1 MEPAQ
6 ALLNSIELAKHAEEL
21 GYHRYWIAE
30 HHGTDALASPA
41 PEVLIAR
48 IGAETRRMRIGSGGV
63 MLPHY
68 SPLKVA
74 EVFRM
79 LHALTPGRIDLGIG
93 RAPGG
98 TPLETFALRRERLD
112 TPLPDDFA
120 EQLVE
125 LLAFLNAEFAPRHP
139 FSRVKISPQAQGAPD
154 VWLLGSSLWS
164 ASAAAQLGLP
174 YAFAHFISPEPT
186 RAAIEH
192 YRANFQP
199 SRYLTEPCAMVALGA
214 ICAETDAEAER
225 VSASARLVRRRLRQ
239 GDLRPIPSVEEA
251 QRELAQLPSPPTEEA
266 GEWPRYFIGSAQT
279 VRASLTALAD
289 ALGIDE
295 VMVVTIVHDH
305 AVRLRSY
312 ELLAQA
318 FRLNS

>member
-1 MEPAQ
+1 
-6 ALLNSIELAKHAEEL
+6 
-21 GYHRYWIAE
+21 
-30 HHGTDALASPA
+30 
-41 PEVLIAR
+41 
-48 IGAETRRMRIGSGGV
+48 
-63 MLPHY
+63 
-68 SPLKVA
+68 
-74 EVFRM
+74 
-79 LHALTPGRIDLGIG
+79 
-93 RAPGG
+93 
-98 TPLETFALRRERLD
+98 
-112 TPLPDDFA
+112 
-120 EQLVE
+120 
-125 LLAFLNAEFAPRHP
+125 
-139 FSRVKISPQAQGAPD
+139 
-154 VWLLGSSLWS
+154 
-164 ASAAAQLGLP
+164 
-174 YAFAHFISPEPT
+174 
-186 RAAIEH
+186 
-192 YRANFQP
+192 
-199 SRYLTEPCAMVALGA
+199 MVALGA

-239 GDLRPIPSVEEA
+239 GDLRPIPAVEEA